1 MALRSTIVAVV
12 MLGAIGCKGG
22 GAGGP
27 DGDIGPPTPC
37 GNNNLDPGE
46 ICDDGNRTGGDGCS
60 ADCTSDETCG
70 NLIPDV
76 AAGEECDD
84 GNGIDGDGCSAD
96 CRSDETCGNH
106 VLDSITGETCDD
118 GNSNG
123 GDGCS
128 ANCQSNESCGN
139 NITDVGEECD
149 NGPTATPGCDVDC
162 TAV

>member
-1 MALRSTIVAVV
+1 MALRSTVLAVM
-12 MLGAIGCKGG
+12 MLGALGCKGG
-22 GAGGP
+22 GASGP

-37 GNNNLDPGE
+37 GNNMLDP
-46 ICDDGNRTGGDGCS
+46 
-60 ADCTSDETCG
+60 DETCG

-76 AAGEECDD
+76 SVGEVCDD

-106 VLDSITGETCDD
+106 VLDAITGETCDD

-139 NITDVGEECD
+139 HITDAGE
-149 NGPTATPGCDVDC
+149 
-162 TAV
+162 